1 MKNRQSKE
9 SFIFMKALKIVRNI
23 GLGILILAVVI
34 VGVLALMYF
43 HRSSPDDVIA
53 YETSNPFTKDTPQIA
68 AHRSGAGILPENT
81 LLAFQSC
88 TESDDYEPDVFEFD
102 LHMTADGV
110 PVLLHDDELD
120 RTADSELVFGE
131 SGVSAKDKTYDELR
145 QLNMGAKFIAD
156 DGSMPY
162 SDLHGSDV
170 PDELRILSLTD
181 ALDYLTSKGDYR
193 YVIEVKDGGE
203 LGKQCVDILY
213 QTLKERDLISNVA
226 FGSFNGEISDYKD
239 EKYPDLIRGAYASEV
254 LDFYIAAMLDKD
266 DYEPAFGVLQIPFAN
281 AKESYYVNLGT
292 ARLINYAHKHNL
304 AVQYWTINEAEDM
317 EYLMSIGADCVMT
330 DYPDIAYQIREN
342 NFR

>member
-34 VGVLALMYF
+34 VGALALMYF

-266 DYEPAFGVLQIPFAN
+266 EYEPAFGVLQIPFAN

>member
-1 MKNRQSKE
+1 
-9 SFIFMKALKIVRNI
+9 MKALKIVRNI
-23 GLGILILAVVI
+23 GLGILILALVI
-34 VGVLALMYF
+34 VGVLAGMYF
-43 HRSSPDDVIA
+43 HRSSPEDVIV
-53 YETSNPFTKDTPQIA
+53 YESTNPFTKNTPQIA

-81 LLAFQSC
+81 LLAFRSC
-88 TESDDYEPDVFEFD
+88 TENDDYKPDVFEFD

-131 SGVSAKDKTYDELR
+131 TGVLAKDKTYVELR
-145 QLNMGAKFIAD
+145 QLNMGAKFTAD

-162 SDLHGSDV
+162 AELHGEDV

-181 ALDYLTSKGDYR
+181 TLDYLSGKGNFR
-193 YVIEVKDGGE
+193 YVIEVKDDGK

-213 QTLKERDLISNVA
+213 QTLKERDLIDNVA

-239 EKYPDLIRGAYASEV
+239 EKYPDFIRGAYASEV
-254 LDFYIAAMLDKD
+254 LDFYIASLLNKE
-266 DYEPAFGVLQIPFAN
+266 DYEPTFGVLQIPFAN
-281 AKESYYVNLGT
+281 AKASYYMNLGT
-292 ARLINYAHKHNL
+292 AKLINYAHKHNL

-330 DYPDIAYQIREN
+330 DYPDIAYKVRSETKGIK
-342 NFR
+342 

>member
-9 SFIFMKALKIVRNI
+9 SFIFMKALKILRNI

-266 DYEPAFGVLQIPFAN
+266 EYEPAFGVLQIPFAN

>member
-1 MKNRQSKE
+1 MKKRQSKE
-9 SFIFMKALKIVRNI
+9 SFIFMKALKILRNI

-34 VGVLALMYF
+34 VGALALMYF

-213 QTLKERDLISNVA
+213 QTLKARDLISNVA

-266 DYEPAFGVLQIPFAN
+266 EYEPAFGVLQIPFAN

>member
-1 MKNRQSKE
+1 
-9 SFIFMKALKIVRNI
+9 MKALKIVRNI
-23 GLGILILAVVI
+23 GLGILILALVI
-34 VGVLALMYF
+34 VGVLAGMYF
-43 HRSSPDDVIA
+43 HRSSPEEVIV
-53 YETSNPFTKDTPQIA
+53 YETTNPFTKNTPQIA

-81 LLAFQSC
+81 LLAFRSC
-88 TESDDYEPDVFEFD
+88 TENDDYKPDVFEFD

-131 SGVSAKDKTYDELR
+131 TGVLAKDKTYDELR
-145 QLNMGAKFIAD
+145 QLNMGAKFTAD

-162 SDLHGSDV
+162 AELHGEDV

-181 ALDYLTSKGDYR
+181 ALDYLSGKGDFH

-213 QTLKERDLISNVA
+213 QTLKERDLIDNVA

-254 LDFYIAAMLDKD
+254 LDFYIASLLDKE
-266 DYEPAFGVLQIPFAN
+266 DYEPTFGVLQIPFAN
-281 AKESYYVNLGT
+281 AKESYYMNLGT

-317 EYLMSIGADCVMT
+317 EYLMSVGADCVMT
-330 DYPDIAYQIREN
+330 DYPDIAYKVRSETKGIK
-342 NFR
+342 

>member
-9 SFIFMKALKIVRNI
+9 SFIFMKALKILRNI

-34 VGVLALMYF
+34 VGALALMYF

-266 DYEPAFGVLQIPFAN
+266 EYEPAFGVLQIPFAN

>member
-1 MKNRQSKE
+1 
-9 SFIFMKALKIVRNI
+9 MKALKIVRNI

-266 DYEPAFGVLQIPFAN
+266 EYEPAFGVLQIPFAN